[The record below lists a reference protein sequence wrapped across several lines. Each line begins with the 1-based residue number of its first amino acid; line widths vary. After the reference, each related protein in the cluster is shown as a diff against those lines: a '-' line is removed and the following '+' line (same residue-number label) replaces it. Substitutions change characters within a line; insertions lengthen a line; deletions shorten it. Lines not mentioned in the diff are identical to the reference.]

1 MSLYLI
7 VIVLTVIVPLLLS
20 FEKNLRFYR
29 QWKFL
34 LPAIFLVMIFFVAWD
49 ALFVNRGYWGFNPG
63 YVGGAHLFGL
73 PLEEILFFVAIPYA
87 SIFAYS
93 AIRFHFPKYR
103 LSNRA
108 TFLVF
113 LFLVFF
119 SVTIVSI
126 NYLRPYTLL
135 VFIVFPVVLFL
146 GYKFHPET
154 LSRFLAVFPV
164 LLVPFFVVNGILTGS
179 WIENE
184 VVWYN
189 PAVFAGR
196 RILTFPAE
204 DIFYGFTLI
213 FSVLILSERLEMAAT
228 KKATK

>member
-1 MSLYLI
+1 
-7 VIVLTVIVPLLLS
+7 
-20 FEKNLRFYR
+20 
-29 QWKFL
+29 
-34 LPAIFLVMIFFVAWD
+34 
-49 ALFVNRGYWGFNPG
+49 LFVNRGYWGFNPG
-63 YVGGAHLFGL
+63 YVGGARFFGL

-103 LSNRA
+103 LGNRA

-135 VFIVFPVVLFL
+135 AFIVFPVVLFL

-154 LSRFLAVFPV
+154 LSRFLAIFRFCW
-164 LLVPFFVVNGILTGS
+164 LLFCGKWHLTGS

-196 RILTFPAE
+196 RILTIPAE

-213 FSVLILSERLEMAAT
+213 LSVLILSERLEMTAT